1 MATRRIDTP
10 PTGDEITLL
19 RSFLNYY
26 RATVRMKAEGL
37 DAAQLATRLGP
48 SDLTLGGL
56 LKHLALVEHSW
67 FRYRVIGGEY
77 AAPWSQADWEADHD
91 WELHSAA
98 QDSPEELFA
107 LFDAAIADSEAIL
120 DDVLASADGPA
131 LDRLIQRDSYRGDR
145 PSLRWV
151 LIHLI
156 EEYARHSGH
165 ADLIRES
172 IDGATGD

>member
-1 MATRRIDTP
+1 MTTQRIDTP
-10 PTGDEITLL
+10 PTVDEVTLL

-26 RATVRMKAEGL
+26 RATVRLKAEGL
-37 DAAQLATRLGP
+37 DGAQLAMRLGP

-56 LKHLALVEHSW
+56 LKHLAVVEQGW
-67 FRYRVIGGEY
+67 FRHKLIGGEY
-77 AAPWSQADWEADHD
+77 TEPWRSVDWRADPD

-98 QDSPEELFA
+98 QDSPEALFA
-107 LFDAAIADSEAIL
+107 LFDAAVADSEAIL
-120 DDVLASADGPA
+120 DAA
-131 LDRLIQRDSYRGDR
+131 LPGGLDQVIQRDSYRGDR

-156 EEYARHSGH
+156 EEYARHAGH
-165 ADLIRES
+165 ADLLRES